1 MNHHARL
8 NSWIKKHPDTLLMRD
23 IQYILNENTRM
34 QTENAILKQE
44 KEYWAKM
51 AMEANN
57 GEQ

>member
-1 MNHHARL
+1 
-8 NSWIKKHPDTLLMRD
+8 MRD

-51 AMEANN
+51 VMEANN